1 MSPLSRHSPQRLGWL
16 SAIAVLAVLGG
27 AFAWAGVAA
36 PAASP
41 RPAPAAG
48 VSAPMAPPFPPPGA
62 NVSGT
67 TWINSPPLTMRELRG
82 KVVMIDFWEYTCI
95 NCIRTFPENKTWWR
109 RYRKYGFVIV
119 GVHDPEFKYA
129 HDVAN
134 VRAAVKRFGLPYPIV
149 VDDWYRIWNAYH
161 SDVWPNR
168 FLIDAKGRIRF
179 HLEGEGNNR
188 EFEQAIQFLLKE
200 AHPGLKFPASYTLP
214 PAKNAWGPGCGQTTS
229 EMYVGNWFGRGVLA
243 NPFGYHD
250 GKTHRYRLPQ
260 DVADGS
266 AVLAGKWR
274 SNRNGMMYAGKR
286 GEPSAANE
294 LEMRYHARQ
303 MYAVLNVVHGHP
315 ERLYILQDGKPLT
328 VKNKGVDVRIDRRGR
343 SYIEVSAT
351 RMYYLVQNPV
361 LGAHRVQL
369 EPTAPGI
376 MVDSFT
382 FGNNCQTNFPHD

>member
-1 MSPLSRHSPQRLGWL
+1 MSPRSRLTPQRLGWL
-16 SAIAVLAVLGG
+16 SAIAVLALLGG
-27 AFAWAGVAA
+27 ALAWAGVAA
-36 PAASP
+36 PAPSP
-41 RPAPAAG
+41 RPASAAG

-67 TWINSPPLTMRELRG
+67 TWINSPPLSMRELRG

-134 VRAAVKRFGLPYPIV
+134 VRAAVRRFGLPYPIV

-168 FLIDAKGRIRF
+168 FLIDAQGRIRF

-188 EFEQAIQFLLKE
+188 EFEQAIQFLLQE
-200 AHPGLKFPASYTLP
+200 AHPGLKFPASYALP
-214 PAKNAWGPGCGQTTS
+214 PAKNAWGPGCGQTTP

-250 GKTHRYRLPQ
+250 GKTHRYRLPR

-286 GEPSAANE
+286 GAPSAAGQ

-303 MYAVLNVVHGHP
+303 MYAVLNVVHGRP

-328 VKNKGVDVRIDRRGR
+328 AKNKGVDVRFDRQGR
-343 SYIEVSAT
+343 SYIEVAAT

-369 EPTAPGI
+369 QPTAPGI

-382 FGNNCQTNFPHD
+382 FGNNCQTDFPHD

>member
-1 MSPLSRHSPQRLGWL
+1 MSPRSHLTPQRLGWL

-27 AFAWAGVAA
+27 ALAWADVAA
-36 PAASP
+36 PAPSP
-41 RPAPAAG
+41 LPAPAAG

-67 TWINSPPLTMRELRG
+67 TWINSQPLSMRKLRG

-109 RYRKYGFVIV
+109 RYRKYGFVII

-134 VRAAVKRFGLPYPIV
+134 VRAAVRRFGLPYPIV

-168 FLIDAKGRIRF
+168 FLIDAQGRIRF
-179 HLEGEGNNR
+179 HLEGEGHNR
-188 EFEQAIQFLLKE
+188 EFEQAIQFLLQE
-200 AHPGLKFPASYTLP
+200 AHPGLKFPASYALP
-214 PAKNAWGPGCGQTTS
+214 PAKNAWGPGCGQTTP

-250 GKTHRYRLPQ
+250 GKTHLYRLPRE
-260 DVADGS
+260 VADGS
-266 AVLAGKWR
+266 VVLAGKWR
-274 SNRNGMMYAGKR
+274 SNRNGMMYAGRR
-286 GEPSAANE
+286 GEPSAAGQ

-303 MYAVLNVVHGHP
+303 MYAVLNVVHGRP

-328 VKNKGVDVRIDRRGR
+328 ARNKGVDVRFDRQGR
-343 SYIEVSAT
+343 SYIEVAAT
-351 RMYYLVQNPV
+351 RMYYLVQNPA

-369 EPTAPGI
+369 QPTAPGV

-382 FGNNCQTNFPHD
+382 FGNNCQTDFPHD

>member
-1 MSPLSRHSPQRLGWL
+1 MSPLFRHTPQGLGWPA
-16 SAIAVLAVLGG
+16 AIAVLAVLGG

-36 PAASP
+36 PAASA
-41 RPAPAAG
+41 RPSPAAG

-67 TWINSPPLTMRELRG
+67 TWINSPPLTMRELHG

-214 PAKNAWGPGCGQTTS
+214 PAKNAWGPGCGQTTP

-286 GEPSAANE
+286 GEPSTANE

-328 VKNKGVDVRIDRRGR
+328 SKNKGVDVRFDRQDR

-351 RMYYLVQNPV
+351 RMYYLVQNPA